1 MIQFG
6 QALVKSEYQRRDKSN
21 NRVRSYKEY
30 KVDWQVYKWRKEKDF
45 KVKHDTKMINI
56 TLNGH

>member
-30 KVDWQVYKWRKEKDF
+30 KVDWQVYKW
-45 KVKHDTKMINI
+45 
-56 TLNGH
+56 